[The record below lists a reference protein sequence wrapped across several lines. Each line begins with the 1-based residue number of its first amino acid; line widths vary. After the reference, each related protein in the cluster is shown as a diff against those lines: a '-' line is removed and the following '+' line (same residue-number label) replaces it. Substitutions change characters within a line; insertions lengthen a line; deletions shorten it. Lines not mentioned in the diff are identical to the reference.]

1 MLACTH
7 IARGWAVEF
16 HNSPASSIDQSSQS
30 FKEMAVVLRLV
41 LLDLWQS
48 CITCGWGAE
57 HKHPVAGRAS
67 LAAQWFHT
75 LGFTCPYGVNV
86 ADYILDVASGTVT
99 SSKLDPDAAA
109 EHLIACSER

>member
-1 MLACTH
+1 
-7 IARGWAVEF
+7 
-16 HNSPASSIDQSSQS
+16 
-30 FKEMAVVLRLV
+30 MA
-41 LLDLWQS
+41 
-48 CITCGWGAE
+48 A
-57 HKHPVAGRAS
+57 K
-67 LAAQWFHT
+67 WFHT